1 MVTQLKENN
10 FSVAAKKDLPN
21 IKKTKTVRPNID
33 HLTKRILTEK
43 RKEQRKNSIVLV
55 SVLLVIAGSIF
66 FLN

>member
-21 IKKTKTVRPNID
+21 IKKAKTVRPNID
-33 HLTKRILTEK
+33 HLIKRILTEK